1 MADSNKHA
9 LLTAKMVAL
18 RQQQLE
24 DIRDA
29 TFMGWRPESVAA
41 HDSRKRQIA
50 ELEGQ
55 LASLDE
61 TKS

>member
-41 HDSRKRQIA
+41 HDGRKRQIA

>member
-9 LLTAKMVAL
+9 LLTAEIAKL
-18 RQQQLE
+18 REQQLE

-29 TFMGWRPESVAA
+29 TFMGWKPESVAA
-41 HDSRKRQIA
+41 HDGRKRQIA

-61 TKS
+61 TRS

>member
-9 LLTAKMVAL
+9 ALTAEIAKL
-18 RQQQLE
+18 HEEQLE

-29 TFMGWRPESVAA
+29 TFMGWKPESSAA